1 METTLHKQLKE
12 HYSTKRSELEVRVDG
27 FIIDIVDGNRLIEIQ
42 RSGLSSIRSKIQK
55 LLNNNHKVEVVK
67 PLVVRKR
74 LVKLSQ
80 KDGSVVDSR
89 WSPKRGGPLDMFEEL
104 LYFTRVFPHPNLKLI
119 CPLIEIEEVRFP
131 GHGRRRR
138 RRKNDFQV
146 KDRTLSSITKG
157 QTYRTIADLHKLL
170 PKRLP
175 KEFDTGELADRL
187 GVKRWQAQK
196 IAYCL
201 RKTGS
206 AKQVGKRGNAILHQ
220 LVKRRKAA

>member
-1 METTLHKQLKE
+1 METTLHKQLKD
-12 HYSTKRSELEVRVDG
+12 HYSTRRSQLEVRVDG
-27 FIIDIVDGNRLIEIQ
+27 FIIDIVDGKRLIEIQ

-55 LLNNNHKVEVVK
+55 LLSNDHKVEVVK

-74 LVKLSQ
+74 LIKLSR
-80 KDGSVVDSR
+80 KNGSVVDQR

-131 GHGRRRR
+131 GSGRRRR
-138 RRKNDFQV
+138 RRANDFQV
-146 KDRTLSSITKG
+146 KDRTLSSIRKG
-157 QTYRTIADLHKLL
+157 ATYRTVADLHKLL
-170 PKRLP
+170 PKKLP
-175 KEFDTGELADRL
+175 AEFDTKELADCL
-187 GVKRWQAQK
+187 SVERWQAQK

-220 LVKRRKAA
+220 LVKKKAA

>member
-1 METTLHKQLKE
+1 METTLHKQLKD
-12 HYSTKRSELEVRVDG
+12 HYSTRRSQLEVRVDG
-27 FIIDIVDGNRLIEIQ
+27 FIIDIVDGKRLIEIQ

-55 LLNNNHKVEVVK
+55 LLSNEHKVEVVK

-74 LVKLSQ
+74 LIKLSR
-80 KDGSVVDSR
+80 KNGSVVDQR

-131 GHGRRRR
+131 GSGRRRR
-138 RRKNDFQV
+138 RRANDFQV
-146 KDRTLSSITKG
+146 EDRTLSSIRKG
-157 QTYRTIADLHKLL
+157 ATYRTVADLHKLL
-170 PKRLP
+170 PKKLP
-175 KEFDTGELADRL
+175 SEFDTKELADCL
-187 GVKRWQAQK
+187 SVERWQAQK

-220 LVKRRKAA
+220 LVKKKAA

>member
-12 HYSTKRSELEVRVDG
+12 HYSTKRSKLEVRVDG
-27 FIIDIVDGNRLIEIQ
+27 FIIDVVDGKRLIEIQ
-42 RSGLSSIRSKIQK
+42 RSGLSSIRLKIQK
-55 LLNNNHKVEVVK
+55 LLNNDHKVEVVK

-74 LVKLSQ
+74 LIKLNR
-80 KDGSVVDSR
+80 KNGSVVDER
-89 WSPKRGGPLDMFEEL
+89 WSPKKGGPLDMFEEL

-131 GHGRRRR
+131 GSGRRRR

-146 KDRTLSSITKG
+146 KDQTLSSIRKG
-157 QTYRTIADLHKLL
+157 ATYRTVGDLHKLL
-170 PKRLP
+170 PKKLP
-175 KEFDTGELADRL
+175 KEFDTGELAEGL
-187 GVKRWQAQK
+187 SVQRWQAQK

-206 AKQVGKRGNAILHQ
+206 AKQIGKRGNAIVHQ
-220 LVKRRKAA
+220 LVKKKAA

>member
-131 GHGRRRR
+131 GHG
-138 RRKNDFQV
+138 
-146 KDRTLSSITKG
+146 LSLIH
-157 QTYRTIADLHKLL
+157 I
-170 PKRLP
+170 
-175 KEFDTGELADRL
+175 
-187 GVKRWQAQK
+187 
-196 IAYCL
+196 
-201 RKTGS
+201 
-206 AKQVGKRGNAILHQ
+206 
-220 LVKRRKAA
+220 